1 MLAIL
6 RPELLRSR
14 ARGLVCGV
22 AIGLFAVAG
31 VAPAPAFAGDLPTK
45 KGEANAEEKKPDEP
59 KPLIAP
65 DGIPSPSIATSLPP
79 EIGGFFGL
87 RKALA
92 DRGFQFGVNYIGEGL
107 ANFSG
112 GATRTGAIYEGR
124 LELTLDGDLNKAIGI
139 PGLTMRI
146 SAFQI
151 HGRGLSTYNI
161 GNLMPISNIEAT
173 HATRLF
179 EAWLQQ
185 EFLGGKASL
194 RFGQLA
200 ADQEFVTTSW
210 GGIFINGTFGWPTIT
225 AANLPSGGPAYPLAA
240 LGARLKI
247 DATDNLSLLAAVF
260 NGDPAGPATPFN
272 DPNPQARNNGGI
284 NFRLRDRPF
293 VIAEAQGKYEIAG
306 LAGMAKLGGWA
317 HFGRFADQRI
327 GIDGLSL
334 ANPASVGVALNHRGN
349 NGVYGVIDQQ
359 IYKLPSGEP
368 DKGVGV
374 FARASFSPGDRNL
387 VSVYLDGGVNFTGM
401 IAGRPDDS
409 FGVAVGYARIS
420 GAARAFDYDTN
431 FFNGSFAP
439 VRASETTIEATYLF
453 KVIDGWTLQPN
464 VQYVIRPGGGIPDA
478 RDPLGLQRAGNAL
491 VAGLRSTIRY

>member
-1 MLAIL
+1 MLAI
-6 RPELLRSR
+6 RRSDFLR
-14 ARGLVCGV
+14 ARATRFACGV
-22 AIGLFAVAG
+22 ALGLLAATGGAYGADLSAAG
-31 VAPAPAFAGDLPTK
+31 GRSAPA
-45 KGEANAEEKKPDEP
+45 EP
-59 KPLIAP
+59 KPEEAKPLISP
-65 DGIPSPSIATSLPP
+65 DGVPSPSIATSLPP

-92 DRGFQFGVNYIGEGL
+92 DRGFQFGINYIGEGL
-107 ANFSG
+107 ANLSG

-124 LELTLDGDLNKAIGI
+124 LELTLDGDLEKAIGI
-139 PGLTMRI
+139 PGLTMHVN
-146 SAFQI
+146 AFQI

-200 ADQEFVTTSW
+200 ADQEFITTSW

-240 LGARLKI
+240 LGARLKL
-247 DATDNLSLLAAVF
+247 DPTANLSLLAAVF

-272 DPNPQARNNGGI
+272 DPNPQARNNGGV

-306 LAGMAKLGGWA
+306 LAGTAKLGGWA

-334 ANPASVGVALNHRGN
+334 ADPAGVGVALNRRGD
-349 NGVYGVIDQQ
+349 NGIYGVLDQQ
-359 IYKLPSGEP
+359 IYKLASGEA

-374 FARASFSPGDRNL
+374 FVRGSFSPGDRNL

-401 IAGRPDDS
+401 IPGRPDDS

-420 GAARAFDYDTN
+420 GAARGLDYDTN
-431 FFNGSFAP
+431 FFNGTFGP
-439 VRASETTIEATYLF
+439 VRSAETTIEATYLF

-464 VQYVIRPGGGIPDA
+464 FQYVIRPAGGVPDP
-478 RDPLGLQRAGNAL
+478 RDPLGIQRVGNAV